1 MGDLD
6 KVGEVSEREED
17 DKDERDRSIHSRDR
31 KVNDKVETSS
41 RKSFKDSYSQESSL
55 SEEIGK
61 KENYERQLEKLG
73 SNIEDLK
80 REVEEIQRKIAIIY
94 EFRKSDN
101 RDERNYYKE
110 SNINESTYTD
120 SLTSAA
126 NLYNELNTHKRKLE
140 ADLQKY
146 NQSIEFQEERKK
158 EVYKILM
165 NYKEELISNAEY
177 RKGTKIPRA
186 QIEEWLSSEKIYED
200 DIRRFRIENIKNTLE
215 LNRLNKELKKMEEY
229 FEGLHLID
237 FEQLKIEN
245 NVNKLLI
252 F

>member
-1 MGDLD
+1 LD
-6 KVGEVSEREED
+6 KVREVDELEED
-17 DKDERDRSIHSRDR
+17 DKDEHKSMYSKEKFGI
-31 KVNDKVETSS
+31 DKKADLSS
-41 RKSFKDSYSQESSL
+41 RQSFKDSYSQESSL
-55 SEEIGK
+55 SEEFGR

-73 SNIEDLK
+73 NNIEDLK
-80 REVEEIQRKIAIIY
+80 REVEEIQRKIGIIY
-94 EFRKSDN
+94 EFRKSEN
-101 RDERNYYKE
+101 RDDRNYYKE

-186 QIEEWLSSEKIYED
+186 QIEEWLSTEKFYED
-200 DIRRFRIENIKNTLE
+200 EIRRLRIENIKNTLE

-245 NVNKLLI
+245 NVS
-252 F
+252 